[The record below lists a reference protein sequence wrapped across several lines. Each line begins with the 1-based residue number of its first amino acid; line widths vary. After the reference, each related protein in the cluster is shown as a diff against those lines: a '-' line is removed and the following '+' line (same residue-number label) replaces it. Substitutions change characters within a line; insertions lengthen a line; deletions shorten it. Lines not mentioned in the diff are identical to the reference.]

1 MRKIIA
7 VLCCILLTAGCTSS
21 SVISIPKSASMHALD
36 DGINEYIDADGI
48 YYTILD
54 ELAIKADA
62 VYPYRMD
69 SPSIVH
75 TGDAD
80 KDYYSFA
87 VYYYPNG
94 CTNQSGSC
102 ERPIMEYYVFRTAQ
116 IPSETS
122 RIMSRVAAYGSL
134 TVYCREDQGYLK
146 KLNLDE
152 STYQKVLRVFNQQVQ
167 FGNFSNEK

>member
-7 VLCCILLTAGCTSS
+7 VLCGILLTAGCTGSS
-21 SVISIPKSASMHALD
+21 AINIPGSASMHALD

-62 VYPYRMD
+62 AYPYRMD

-102 ERPIMEYYVFRTAQ
+102 ERPILEYYIFRTAQ
-116 IPSETS
+116 IPSETG
-122 RIMSRVAAYGSL
+122 RIMSRVAAYGGL
-134 TVYCREDQGYLK
+134 TVYCREDQDYLEE
-146 KLNLDE
+146 LNLNE
-152 STYQKVLRVFNQQVQ
+152 STYKEILKAFNQQIQ
-167 FGNFSNEK
+167 FGKRS